1 MVAGKALA
9 FALWNLQDRGRLYIE
24 PGVDV
29 YAGMV
34 VGDTSKGEDMDV
46 NPCKGKQLTNMR
58 SSGND
63 EQFMLIPAWK
73 MDIEKGLETMRED
86 EYLEVTPI
94 NVRLRKKL
102 LTETERAKANRKG

>member
-1 MVAGKALA
+1 
-9 FALWNLQDRGRLYIE
+9 
-24 PGVDV
+24 
-29 YAGMV
+29 
-34 VGDTSKGEDMDV
+34 
-46 NPCKGKQLTNMR
+46 
-58 SSGND
+58 
-63 EQFMLIPAWK
+63 